1 MRPFP
6 SVREYAHLYAMTSD
20 RLKRAKSDLLILAP
34 GPINRGVEMTAEVAD
49 CRQSLIL
56 DQVTNGLAVRM
67 GVLWLTCGPRE
78 TAAAHAP
85 LQPGVAA
92 RNH

>member
-1 MRPFP
+1 
-6 SVREYAHLYAMTSD
+6 MTSD
-20 RLKRAKSDLLILAP
+20 RLTRARPDLLILAP

-67 GVLWLTCGPRE
+67 GVLWLTCGPR
-78 TAAAHAP
+78 ADHATVHTDATTGLP
-85 LQPGVAA
+85 TNHPANQPT
-92 RNH
+92 RSH

>member
-1 MRPFP
+1 
-6 SVREYAHLYAMTSD
+6 
-20 RLKRAKSDLLILAP
+20 
-34 GPINRGVEMTAEVAD
+34 MTAEVAD

-78 TAAAHAP
+78 PGAATVTG
-85 LQPGVAA
+85 QPGIAA
-92 RNH
+92 RIQP

>member
-1 MRPFP
+1 
-6 SVREYAHLYAMTSD
+6 MTSD
-20 RLKRAKSDLLILAP
+20 RLTRARPDLLILAP
-34 GPINRGVEMTAEVAD
+34 GPINRGVEMTAEIAD

-78 TAAAHAP
+78 PA
-85 LQPGVAA
+85 GA
-92 RNH
+92 RGNDHPVSDARSHG